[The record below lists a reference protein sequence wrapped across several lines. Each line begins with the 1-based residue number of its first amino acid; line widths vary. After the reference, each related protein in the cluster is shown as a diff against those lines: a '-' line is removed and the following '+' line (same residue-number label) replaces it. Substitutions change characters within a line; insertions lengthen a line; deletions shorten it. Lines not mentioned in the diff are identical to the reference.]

1 MDEGI
6 VEGSED
12 ASDTEDEFT
21 CGEGQLLHMKHDKHS
36 MQLPSRT

>member
-12 ASDTEDEFT
+12 SSDAEDHFACQNESARA
-21 CGEGQLLHMKHDKHS
+21 G
-36 MQLPSRT
+36 